1 MKKKICAVLL
11 IVCVSSLLCSCYMED
26 VDDRPVQVTE
36 GSFDCLEWV
45 DPDTGIHYLYDKSG
59 GCNPRTLT
67 PRLNS
72 DGTVMGTEQTRK
84 TKTKTKKVQKKKDK
98 GNKKN
103 EKQK

>member
-11 IVCVSSLLCSCYMED
+11 IVCIGSLLCSCYMED
-26 VDDRPVQVTE
+26 VYDRPDKVIK
-36 GSFDCLEWV
+36 GSFDCYEWI
-45 DPDTGIHYLYDKSG
+45 DPDTGIHYLYDNSG
-59 GCNPRTLT
+59 DSCILT

-72 DGTVMGTEQTRK
+72 DGTVMGTEQTKK

-103 EKQK
+103 DKQK